1 MGGDE
6 EGYLRNHRIRTDL
19 LRNDAQKSEELGSQL
34 LVVDLRQRS
43 ENYRL
48 AGTRTRVAGGDDGP
62 RDREGR
68 LENVHVGRLEI
79 LRKEHGVLH
88 HCLLDPRE
96 GGGIVLNVLFES
108 TQRLDS
114 ILPLLVR
121 ADDLVDRS
129 EIGVNPLQLTVT
141 TKEKMDFSNTRI
153 L

>member
-1 MGGDE
+1 M
-6 EGYLRNHRIRTDL
+6 YFSN
-19 LRNDAQKSEELGSQL
+19 
-34 LVVDLRQRS
+34 
-43 ENYRL
+43 
-48 AGTRTRVAGGDDGP
+48 
-62 RDREGR
+62 
-68 LENVHVGRLEI
+68 
-79 LRKEHGVLH
+79 
-88 HCLLDPRE
+88 
-96 GGGIVLNVLFES
+96 S